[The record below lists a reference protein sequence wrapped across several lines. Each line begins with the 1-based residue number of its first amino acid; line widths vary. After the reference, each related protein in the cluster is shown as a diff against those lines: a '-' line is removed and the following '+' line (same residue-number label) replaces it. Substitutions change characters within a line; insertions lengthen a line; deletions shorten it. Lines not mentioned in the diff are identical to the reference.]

1 MRVFVQVTLFSVFV
15 MLYASAQQPQASPDD
30 GQQATLPAAPET
42 PEPQGAPALLP
53 DSTALPAPPPDLG
66 RLPAPN
72 NLLTPEASSRGGVAP
87 KVQLSPEEQ
96 AKIRVRLSGLRAFA
110 ERTPRATYLLK
121 LADGALTDEAKRE
134 FMRAYHH
141 TVCVEMRRLD
151 PDIGQAITD
160 YEQTQIRRLALG
172 PSHLVVVSRRSQ
184 GVEKRHR
191 ASSHK

>member
-1 MRVFVQVTLFSVFV
+1 MRIFVQVTLFIVFAV
-15 MLYASAQQPQASPDD
+15 LCALAQQPQALPNDE
-30 GQQATLPAAPET
+30 QQATLPAASGT
-42 PEPQGAPALLP
+42 PEPQGASALLP
-53 DSTALPAPPPDLG
+53 DSTALPTAPPDL

-72 NLLTPEASSRGGVAP
+72 NLLTPGVNPGGVSAP

-96 AKIRVRLSGLRAFA
+96 AKIQARLLGLRAAA
-110 ERTPRATYLLK
+110 ERMPRATYLLK

-141 TVCVEMRRLD
+141 TVCIEMRRLD

-172 PSHLVVVSRRSQ
+172 PSHLVVASRRSQ
-184 GVEKRHR
+184 GIEKRHR

>member
-53 DSTALPAPPPDLG
+53 DSTALPAPPPDL

-72 NLLTPEASSRGGVAP
+72 NLLTPEAGPRGASAP

-96 AKIRVRLSGLRAFA
+96 AKIRARLSGLRAFA

-134 FMRAYHH
+134 FMRAYEH
-141 TVCVEMRRLD
+141 TICVEMRRLD
-151 PDIGQAITD
+151 PDIGQAIND
-160 YEQTQIRRLALG
+160 YEQTQIRHLALG
-172 PSHLVVVSRRSQ
+172 PSRLVVASRRSQ
-184 GVEKRHR
+184 RVEKRHR
-191 ASSHK
+191 ASH

>member
-15 MLYASAQQPQASPDD
+15 MLYASAQQPQASPDV
-30 GQQATLPAAPET
+30 GQQATLPAPSET
-42 PEPQGAPALLP
+42 PEPQSAPALLP

-96 AKIRVRLSGLRAFA
+96 AKIQARLLRLRTFA
-110 ERTPRATYLLK
+110 ERTPRATFLLK

-184 GVEKRHR
+184 GVETRHR